1 LKGEYFHVKNK
12 FQKFEGVEAFQIKD
26 EMRFKT
32 AIETKMKNNEPF
44 FAGFDSARNASCY
57 FYNMKDMTKLECI
70 LVTDETKVVIPKDMT
85 EWEGKCIFYSPK
97 IETGVDFNIDT
108 KQSVFFHMKGES
120 ILPTSSFQMIARTR
134 NMKDLTYFC
143 VDKKSKEYKYK
154 DLDDVKQF
162 MKNEQNVTNMYMT
175 CSYLDV
181 MDNLKFSENSFFNL
195 YCFNEYVK
203 DIYEQNKTEHL
214 KNILY
219 MNGFKCSEMVDEIP
233 SQLSKELK
241 SDMKEVVGECTEEI
255 FNKWIE
261 GEIMHENFDI
271 RKNILKLSEKEDI
284 IKYKEYVYDRAT
296 FEHHGKTVLLMK
308 DMEHIKEKSK
318 DMMSNSYKEFG
329 IHNVFSKIELLG
341 VYEKETKIKR
351 FNYDD
356 AKPTVTDA
364 TWNMILKL
372 FRKTTKKPENKV
384 DVIKEYVS
392 MVNNIAK
399 VYEGK
404 RIMENKERKSVYTL
418 DTDTL
423 KTSYKL
429 DKFNDKLRADYCYD
443 TLTHIKFKK
452 PKEEEI
458 VEEDDKPDVY
468 DLDM

>member
-1 LKGEYFHVKNK
+1 
-12 FQKFEGVEAFQIKD
+12 
-26 EMRFKT
+26 
-32 AIETKMKNNEPF
+32 
-44 FAGFDSARNASCY
+44 
-57 FYNMKDMTKLECI
+57 
-70 LVTDETKVVIPKDMT
+70 
-85 EWEGKCIFYSPK
+85 
-97 IETGVDFNIDT
+97 
-108 KQSVFFHMKGES
+108 
-120 ILPTSSFQMIARTR
+120 
-134 NMKDLTYFC
+134 
-143 VDKKSKEYKYK
+143 
-154 DLDDVKQF
+154 
-162 MKNEQNVTNMYMT
+162 
-175 CSYLDV
+175 
-181 MDNLKFSENSFFNL
+181 
-195 YCFNEYVK
+195 
-203 DIYEQNKTEHL
+203 
-214 KNILY
+214 
-219 MNGFKCSEMVDEIP
+219 MVDEIP

-241 SDMKEVVGECTEEI
+241 TEMKEVVDECTEEI
-255 FNKWIE
+255 FNKWVE

-458 VEEDDKPDVY
+458 VEEDDKADVY
-468 DLDM
+468 DLGM

>member
-1 LKGEYFHVKNK
+1 
-12 FQKFEGVEAFQIKD
+12 
-26 EMRFKT
+26 
-32 AIETKMKNNEPF
+32 
-44 FAGFDSARNASCY
+44 
-57 FYNMKDMTKLECI
+57 
-70 LVTDETKVVIPKDMT
+70 
-85 EWEGKCIFYSPK
+85 
-97 IETGVDFNIDT
+97 
-108 KQSVFFHMKGES
+108 
-120 ILPTSSFQMIARTR
+120 
-134 NMKDLTYFC
+134 
-143 VDKKSKEYKYK
+143 
-154 DLDDVKQF
+154 
-162 MKNEQNVTNMYMT
+162 
-175 CSYLDV
+175 
-181 MDNLKFSENSFFNL
+181 
-195 YCFNEYVK
+195 
-203 DIYEQNKTEHL
+203 
-214 KNILY
+214 
-219 MNGFKCSEMVDEIP
+219 MVDEIP

-241 SDMKEVVGECTEEI
+241 SDMKDVVSECTEEI

-284 IKYKEYVYDRAT
+284 IKYKMYVYDRAT
-296 FEHHGKTVLLMK
+296 FENHGKTVLLMK

-341 VYEKETKIKR
+341 IYEKETKIKR

-356 AKPTVTDA
+356 ATPTINDA

-404 RIMENKERKSVYTL
+404 RVQKDNKYLKHYIL

-429 DKFNDKLRADYCYD
+429 DKFNDKLRADYCCE
-443 TLTHIKFKK
+443 TLVHINFKK

-458 VEEDDKPDVY
+458 VEHDEKPEVY
-468 DLDM
+468 DLDWGL

>member
-1 LKGEYFHVKNK
+1 LNGVYFHVKNK

-26 EMRFKT
+26 EMRFKK
-32 AIETKMKNNEPF
+32 AIEDKMKKDEPF

-57 FYNMKDMTKLECI
+57 FYNMKNNTKLECI
-70 LVTDETKVVIPKDMT
+70 LVTDETKVIIPKNMS
-85 EWEGKCIFYSPK
+85 EWENKCIFYSPK

-134 NMKDLTYFC
+134 NMKNLTYFC
-143 VDKKSKEYKYK
+143 VDKKTKDYKYK
-154 DLDDVKQF
+154 DLDDVKRV
-162 MKNEQNVTNMYMT
+162 MKNEQNITNMYMN

-181 MDNLKFSENSFFNL
+181 MDNLKFSENSFFDL

-214 KNILY
+214 KDILY
-219 MNGFKCSEMVDEIP
+219 KNGFKCSEIIEEIP

-241 SDMKEVVGECTEEI
+241 SEMKDVVDECTEEI

-284 IKYKEYVYDRAT
+284 IKYKEYIYDRT
-296 FEHHGKTVLLMK
+296 NFENHGKTVLLMK
-308 DMEHIKEKSK
+308 DKEFIKEKSN

-329 IHNVFSKIELLG
+329 IHNIFSKIELLG
-341 VYEKETKIKR
+341 IYEKETKIKR

-356 AKPTVTDA
+356 ATPTIKDS

-372 FRKTTKKPENKV
+372 FRKTTKKPENKA
-384 DVIKEYVS
+384 DVIKEYVGL
-392 MVNNIAK
+392 VNNISK
-399 VYEGK
+399 LYDGK
-404 RIMENKERKSVYTL
+404 RIKENKERKTTYTL
-418 DTDTL
+418 DVDTL
-423 KTSYKL
+423 KASYKL

-452 PKEEEI
+452 QKEEEI
-458 VEEDDKPDVY
+458 IEDDEKPEVY